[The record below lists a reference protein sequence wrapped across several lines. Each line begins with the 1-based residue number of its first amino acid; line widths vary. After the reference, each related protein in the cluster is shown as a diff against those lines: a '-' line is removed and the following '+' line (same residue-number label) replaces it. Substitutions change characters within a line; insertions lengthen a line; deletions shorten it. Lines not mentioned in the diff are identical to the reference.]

1 VLSFVGL
8 IAAADLACAP
18 VLAQEIFPS
27 RSMKIVTPL
36 AAGSASDIE
45 LRFLADRLS
54 LRLRVPVIVE
64 NQPAAGGVTAARSV
78 INAPHDGY
86 TIAGFGKNTA
96 LGFIRF
102 A

>member
-1 VLSFVGL
+1 
-8 IAAADLACAP
+8 
-18 VLAQEIFPS
+18 
-27 RSMKIVTPL
+27 MKVITPL
-36 AAGSASDIE
+36 AAGSASDIA

-86 TIAGFGKNTA
+86 TIAWFGNNTA
-96 LGFIRF
+96 ISVSLF
-102 A
+102 AHRLTPARTPSRSSGSASFLICS